1 MIPYSEE
8 TTVTAVPSEDGEATW
23 NVVIAKP
30 GLLAT
35 TLYNFTSEVTAQKW
49 IDEHAWKWTPTAPK
63 AAPTATF
70 KNTEGRIQSLF
81 KRWLRLPF
89 LAPTS
94 GGASTPPTVG

>member
-30 GLLAT
+30 GLLPT
-35 TLYNFTSEVTAQKW
+35 TLHNFTSEVTAQKW
-49 IDEHAWKWTPTAPK
+49 VDEHAWKWTPTRPK
-63 AAPTATF
+63 AEPTATF
-70 KNTEGRIQSLF
+70 KNTEGPIQSLL

-89 LAPTS
+89 SGPTS
-94 GGASTPPTVG
+94 GGAGS